1 MVNFQRCSEG
11 EKLCSLWDAGHGLVP
26 RAATCGG
33 GASDEEEGGHA
44 RGPEEARC
52 TCSPSGVAG

>member
-1 MVNFQRCSEG
+1 MPC
-11 EKLCSLWDAGHGLVP
+11 
-26 RAATCGG
+26 AATCGG

-52 TCSPSGVAG
+52 ACVPLLVWQDDALKM